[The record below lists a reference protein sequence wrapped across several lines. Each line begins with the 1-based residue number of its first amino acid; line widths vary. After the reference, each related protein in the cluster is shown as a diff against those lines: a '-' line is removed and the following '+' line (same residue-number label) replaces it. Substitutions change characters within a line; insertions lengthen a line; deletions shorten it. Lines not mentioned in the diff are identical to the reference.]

1 MLDSHKR
8 ESIRELIDRQA
19 LEHADELYLIQP
31 DTSLHITFFELQQRA
46 RNIAHCIA
54 AQGVEPGVSVAY
66 AMTNGHS
73 CAMTVLGIMYGGY
86 RAVAINLVAGRDV
99 IAYVLAHSQSVLVLT
114 QHEHTELI
122 SGALACDAYA
132 QEHALHSD
140 EKQLHPQLVQI
151 SDTDTTL
158 WKTGELDSQQPQANQ
173 QSDTQ
178 LVNIAHD
185 RNHAVQTV
193 SHSDDALLMYT
204 SGTTGRPKGVTL
216 THTSVIAGGY
226 NVAIAHELSSLDR
239 ALCVL
244 PLYHINGLCV
254 TLFGALVS
262 ASSLV
267 LPHKFSTSSF
277 WNLVDDH
284 RCSWFSVVPTQ
295 IAYLL
300 RDADLSQ
307 QAIVKRD
314 FLRFG
319 RSASAPLSPD
329 VHLAFEQRFAV
340 PLIETMGL
348 TESAAQILSNP
359 LPPAQR
365 KHGTPGLPVGCEV
378 TIVDKHLQVVPTGVE
393 GELLVRGDNVM
404 NRYFRNESVT
414 TETLVNGGWLRTGDL
429 GRKDDDGFVFITGRL
444 KELIIKGGENIAPRE
459 IDDALYQHADVVE
472 AAAFACPCDDFGQRV
487 EAAVVLKMS
496 SQLSEADL
504 IEGCE
509 QRVGRFKCPDKI
521 HFLQELPKG
530 PSGKI
535 QRSKIHQLVVS

>member
-1 MLDSHKR
+1 MLDSCKQ

-19 LEHADELYLIQP
+19 LEHPNELYLIQP
-31 DTSLHITFFELQQRA
+31 DTALNVTFLELQMRA
-46 RNIAHCIA
+46 RCIVHCIA
-54 AQGVEPGVSVAY
+54 AQGVEPGASVAY

-99 IAYVLAHSQSVLVLT
+99 IAYVLAHSQSMLVLT
-114 QHEHTELI
+114 QDKHTELLT
-122 SGALACDAYA
+122 GALACDAYV
-132 QEHALHSD
+132 QESALHNHS
-140 EKQLHPQLVQI
+140 EQAQPKLVLI

-158 WKTGELDSQQPQANQ
+158 WKTGELDAHQQHIHK
-173 QSDTQ
+173 SCDTHT
-178 LVNIAHD
+178 VDNDHAA
-185 RNHAVQTV
+185 HAVRNC
-193 SHSDDALLMYT
+193 HDALLMYT

-216 THTSVIAGGY
+216 THANVIAGGY
-226 NVAIAHELSSLDR
+226 NVAIAHQLSSLDR

-254 TLFGALVS
+254 TLFGSLVS

-300 RDADLSQ
+300 RDADAKQ
-307 QAIVKRD
+307 RTAVERD

-329 VHLAFEQRFAV
+329 VHSAFEQRFNI

-359 LPPAQR
+359 MPPKQR

-378 TIVDKHLQVVPTGVE
+378 IIVDEQLQAVATGVE
-393 GELLVRGDNVM
+393 GELMVRGDNIM
-404 NRYFRNESVT
+404 NRYFRNEAVT
-414 TETLVNGGWLRTGDL
+414 AETLVDGGWLRTGDL
-429 GRKDDDGFVFITGRL
+429 GRKDEDGFVFITGRL

-459 IDDALYQHADVVE
+459 IDDALYQYADVVE

-487 EAAVVLKMS
+487 EAAVVLKRS
-496 SQLSEADL
+496 SELSEADL

-509 QRVGRFKCPDKI
+509 QRVGRFKCPDRI

-535 QRSKIHQLVVS
+535 QRSKIHQLVFA